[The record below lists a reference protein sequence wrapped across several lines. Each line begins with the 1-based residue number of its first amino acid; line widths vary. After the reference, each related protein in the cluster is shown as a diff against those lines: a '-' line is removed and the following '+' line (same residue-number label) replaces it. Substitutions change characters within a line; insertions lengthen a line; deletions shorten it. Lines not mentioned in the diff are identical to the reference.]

1 MSFTDVNFH
10 NVPEDNE
17 CIINAV
23 QLGKRIDEPPS
34 TIRTW
39 AESYEDYLYIKKIN
53 GRFVYTEASVDQF
66 RFIKE
71 MHRNKGMSHKQ
82 IADIISK
89 HGFQYG
95 DFNSGLVDPKDPLG
109 YQALASAIAVENQK
123 QLAEFLSR
131 FVQYQEENNKLV
143 IEKIKNEVALTVD
156 EIVDDKF
163 NEFKEEFIK
172 EQQEEREA
180 TFKTMD
186 MVSNLNAKL
195 EERKEESN
203 NKKGFLSRLLGK

>member
-10 NVPEDNE
+10 NVPKDNE

-123 QLAEFLSR
+123 QLSDFLVK

-163 NEFKEEFIK
+163 NEFKEELLK
-172 EQQEEREA
+172 EYRIEREA
-180 TFKTMD
+180 TIKTMD

-195 EERKEESN
+195 EERKEEYN
-203 NKKGFLSRLLGK
+203 NKKGFWSRLLRK

>member
-172 EQQEEREA
+172 EQQKEREA

-195 EERKEESN
+195 EERKEEYN

>member
-95 DFNSGLVDPKDPLG
+95 DFNSGLIDPKDPLG

-156 EIVDDKF
+156 EVVDDKF
-163 NEFKEEFIK
+163 NEFKEELLK
-172 EQQEEREA
+172 EYRIEREA
-180 TFKTMD
+180 TIKTMD

-195 EERKEESN
+195 EERKEEYN

>member
-10 NVPEDNE
+10 NVPKDNE

-195 EERKEESN
+195 EERKEEYN

>member
-195 EERKEESN
+195 EERKEEYN
-203 NKKGFLSRLLGK
+203 NKKGFLSILLGK

>member
-131 FVQYQEENNKLV
+131 FVQYQEENNELV

-172 EQQEEREA
+172 EQQKEREA

-195 EERKEESN
+195 EERKEEYN

>member
-23 QLGKRIDEPPS
+23 QLGKKIDEPPS

-123 QLAEFLSR
+123 QLSDFLVK
-131 FVQYQEENNKLV
+131 FVQYQEENNKFV

-156 EIVDDKF
+156 EVVDDKF
-163 NEFKEEFIK
+163 NEFKDELLK
-172 EQQEEREA
+172 EYRIEREA
-180 TFKTMD
+180 TIKTMD

-195 EERKEESN
+195 EERKEEYN

>member
-195 EERKEESN
+195 EERKEEYN

>member
-95 DFNSGLVDPKDPLG
+95 DFNSGLIDPKDPLG

-123 QLAEFLSR
+123 QLSDFLVK

-156 EIVDDKF
+156 EVVDDKF
-163 NEFKEEFIK
+163 NEFKEELLK
-172 EQQEEREA
+172 EYRIEREA
-180 TFKTMD
+180 TIKTMD
-186 MVSNLNAKL
+186 VVSNLNAKL
-195 EERKEESN
+195 EERKEEYN

>member
-95 DFNSGLVDPKDPLG
+95 DFNSGLIDPKDPLG

-123 QLAEFLSR
+123 QLSDFLVK

-156 EIVDDKF
+156 EVVDDKF
-163 NEFKEEFIK
+163 NEFKEELLK
-172 EQQEEREA
+172 EYRIEREA
-180 TFKTMD
+180 TIKTMD

-195 EERKEESN
+195 EERKEEYN